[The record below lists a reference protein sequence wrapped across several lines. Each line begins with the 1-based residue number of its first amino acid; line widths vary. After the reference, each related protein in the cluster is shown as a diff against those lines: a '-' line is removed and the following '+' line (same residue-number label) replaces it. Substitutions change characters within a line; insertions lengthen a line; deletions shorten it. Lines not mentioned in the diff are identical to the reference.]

1 MDFGLNLSQAFGI
14 LIFFY
19 LVGGIVQ
26 VTTGEAVTVIQLPD
40 VNNDLIGGVVGLVNA
55 FFNLVTMP
63 IGVINLVDFGIEEL
77 NLVVKS
83 VLYIVLA
90 YVYMVVL
97 SGIKDMISPFS

>member
-1 MDFGLNLSQAFGI
+1 VDFGLNLSQAFGI

>member
-1 MDFGLNLSQAFGI
+1 MDHDLSLSQAFGI

-26 VTTGEAVTVIQLPD
+26 VTTGEAVTIIQLPE
-40 VNNDLIGGVVGLVNA
+40 VNNDLIGGVAGLVNA
-55 FFNLVTMP
+55 FFNIITMP
-63 IGVINLVDFGIEEL
+63 MGVINLIDFGFQEL
-77 NLVVKS
+77 NLIVKS

>member
-1 MDFGLNLSQAFGI
+1 MDFGMNLSQAFGI